1 MKGKEYELRKIIEAK
16 KNESIHHSQSIQSE
30 KKFKKSPG

>member
-1 MKGKEYELRKIIEAK
+1 MNLEKLSKQK